1 MTAIL
6 RYWLRAGALS
16 VPLLAQGMMAGS
28 PALAQQR
35 VGVNSAVNPDA
46 TGLPPGGAPRRLVL
60 GGEVVLNERIATGSA
75 GQTQILFVDGS
86 SMTIGPNAFMLIDRF
101 RFDPQSGGGS
111 LVTSLARGLFRFVG
125 GQLSKQDNAV
135 TMRTPS
141 ATIAIRGGVILV
153 DQTPAGQ
160 LTVYFEYGKGV
171 TVTGLNGVSQT
182 IIRPG
187 FEVTV
192 AGPGASPS
200 APSPAAPGAT
210 AALLAALDGRP
221 GGNGGAP
228 QIPTDAIVANSGIAA
243 TISSTGPT
251 GAQAQPSPAPETA
264 VALATTTLQVTANN
278 PVTGQAAASYSGNF
292 KSTNGQGG
300 ARGLLDPGGTSSV
313 GLAFTGGTLSFP
325 RGSPQEAIFTATVG
339 GGELSIPLPFAP
351 GFGTLP
357 ANGAGTISPSGPVT
371 GSTFLAA
378 GGTFLY
384 ADLTPVNA
392 PSQHEFIFA
401 GLPVDQTFYAPTGTV
416 RLSAFNVEPDA
427 ALQSPIPFVTNSTGG
442 NISNPSV
449 SPYYVVAPANSAFG
463 AYNPVSNPGAAKTS
477 TLQASLGISGQGAA
491 QSSVLVVNVGNFATS
506 SQTGTVVGY
515 GAVRGSFLPNGTS
528 PAVRIASTTATVPD
542 GLGNNLFGGA
552 TPTGFVI
559 DQNGYNANLNFQQQ
573 LANQVAVNQA
583 AVNGSVTNYAFNQ
596 PVTATTLP
604 SNIGASRTS
613 QTLSGD
619 FGGLAYVQTPGDA
632 RTLVPT
638 FGSAFVTADAGSNQ
652 VAATFAGTTSPFVEG
667 KKPINFVLN
676 FGGQNRSAFVD
687 DNNFGAIE
695 SQTTPSQIDG
705 LKVQLNGD
713 PSAAAA
719 LALVTSAT
727 VPSSALLANGLCQ
740 QCQFLQWG
748 YWTGQVDIPNGT
760 GNAIAGTVT
769 SHINTWVAGIPTVAL
784 PTSGVGTFTG
794 NALGSVYNNGAS
806 YLAAGGFTN
815 TYDFGRQ
822 AGTVAISNFD
832 GKNFSGRVTAAAFAG
847 RPASYSGSLSGAGL
861 RGAVQGTFFGPGA
874 PETGGA
880 FAVQSIAGS
889 PYLAS
894 GIFAGRR

>member
-6 RYWLRAGALS
+6 RFWLRAGTLAL
-16 VPLLAQGMMAGS
+16 VVAGYGRGD

-35 VGVNSAVNPDA
+35 IGVNSAVNPEA

-86 SMTIGPNAFMLIDRF
+86 SMSIGPNAFMLIDQYRY
-101 RFDPQSGGGS
+101 DPQSGAGS

-125 GQLSKQDNAV
+125 GQLSKHEDAV

-141 ATIAIRGGVILV
+141 ATIGIHGGVMLADIGPGGELR
-153 DQTPAGQ
+153 
-160 LTVYFEYGKGV
+160 VYFGYGKGV

-200 APSPAAPGAT
+200 DPFPAAPGDT
-210 AALLAALDGRP
+210 AALLAELDGRP

-228 QIPTDAIVANSGIAA
+228 QIPTDVTVANSGIAA
-243 TISSTGPT
+243 AISAAGPVAVQT
-251 GAQAQPSPAPETA
+251 TTAPANAATA
-264 VALATTTLQVTANN
+264 VALASTTLQVTANN
-278 PVTGQAAASYSGNF
+278 PVTGEAAASYAGNF
-292 KSTNGQGG
+292 KSTNGQGAAG
-300 ARGLLDPGGTSSV
+300 GLLDPGGTGSV

-325 RGSPQEAIFTATVG
+325 RGSPQAAIFSATVG
-339 GGELSIPLPFAP
+339 GGQLSIPLPFMG
-351 GFGTLP
+351 GFAALP
-357 ANGAGTISPSGPVT
+357 ANGAGTSSPLGPVT

-378 GGTFLY
+378 NGTFLY
-384 ADLTPVNA
+384 ANLTPVNA
-392 PSQHEFIFA
+392 PSQREFIFA
-401 GLPVDQTFYAPTGTV
+401 GLPVNQAFYAPTGAV
-416 RLSAFNVEPDA
+416 RLSAFNVQPDA
-427 ALQSPIPFVTNSTGG
+427 ALQSPVPFVTNSTGG
-442 NISNPSV
+442 TIPSPSV
-449 SPYYVVAPANSAFG
+449 SPFYAVAPANSAFG
-463 AYNPVSNPGAAKTS
+463 AYNPASNPGAVETR
-477 TLQASLGISGQGAA
+477 TLQASLGINGQGAS

-506 SQTGTVVGY
+506 SQTGAVVGY

-528 PAVRIASTTATVPD
+528 PSVRIVSSTATVPD
-542 GLGNNLFGGA
+542 GRGNNLFGGA

-559 DQNGYNANLNFQQQ
+559 DQNGYNANLNFQPQ
-573 LANQVAVNQA
+573 LANQVAVNEA
-583 AVNGSVTNYAFNQ
+583 DVNGSVTNYAFNQ
-596 PVTATTLP
+596 PVTAAALP

-619 FGGLAYVQTPGDA
+619 FGGLAYIQTPGDA

-638 FGSAFVTADAGSNQ
+638 FGSSSVTTDASSNQ
-652 VAATFAGTTSPFVEG
+652 VAATFSGTTNPFVRG
-667 KKPINFVLN
+667 AKPTNFVLN

-695 SQTTPSQIDG
+695 SQTTASQVNG

-748 YWTGQVDIPNGT
+748 YWTGQVDLPTAN

-769 SHINTWVAGIPTVAL
+769 SHINTWVAGIPTVEL

-815 TYDFGRQ
+815 TYDFGAR
-822 AGTVAISNFD
+822 AGKVSFSNFD
-832 GKNFSGRVTAAAFAG
+832 GKNFGGRVTAAGIAG
-847 RPASYSGSLSGAGL
+847 RPSSYSGSLSGAGL
-861 RGAVQGTFFGPGA
+861 AGAVQGTFFGPGA

-880 FAVQSIAGS
+880 FAVQSVAGS